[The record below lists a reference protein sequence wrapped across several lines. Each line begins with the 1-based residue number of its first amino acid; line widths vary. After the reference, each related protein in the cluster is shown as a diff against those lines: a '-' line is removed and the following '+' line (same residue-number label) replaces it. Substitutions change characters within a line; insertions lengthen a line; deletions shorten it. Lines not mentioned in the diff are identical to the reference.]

1 MPTKSSMTTRYLEQ
15 HAVFT
20 LDEFLS
26 DVDSSVSEST
36 RYTNLRNAVERDQA
50 RRLTRGL
57 YASNM
62 GPYRDRT
69 PRVALV
75 AAKSAPDAVLAY
87 HTALEAHGVAHSVS
101 RRVLFVSGRRV
112 SMFTVDGYRFERV
125 APPKRLAG
133 TTADT
138 PYAELVRSGDDL
150 VTVTTPE
157 RTLVDCLMR
166 LDLAGGLEETLRSVG
181 GFPNMDSE
189 RVAEYVSA
197 LRSPTAASRAGWLL
211 ELGRRMWHVSESD
224 LDRLRTMAGRGPH
237 RLTPG
242 STLPTEFIAA
252 WRLYAPSGLPYE
264 QWIRS

>member
-1 MPTKSSMTTRYLEQ
+1 MPTKSSMTMRYLEQ

-26 DVDSSVSEST
+26 DVDDSVSEST
-36 RYTNLRNAVERDQA
+36 RYTNLRNAVKREQA
-50 RRLTRGL
+50 RRLTRRL

-69 PRVALV
+69 PRVTLV

-101 RRVLFVSGRRV
+101 RRVLFVSQRRV

-133 TTADT
+133 PTDEQ
-138 PYAELVRSGDDL
+138 PHVQLVRAGEDL

-181 GFPNMDSE
+181 GFPNMDPG
-189 RVAEYVSA
+189 RVAEYVTA
-197 LRSPTAASRAGWLL
+197 LRSPTAAARAGWVL
-211 ELGRRMWHVSESD
+211 ELGRQMWHVSGSD
-224 LDRLRTMAGRGPH
+224 LDRLRTIAGRGPH

-242 STLPTEFIAA
+242 PTSAAEFIPA
-252 WRLYAPSGLPYE
+252 WRLYVPPGSPHE
-264 QWIRS
+264 EWMRS

>member
-15 HAVFT
+15 HAVFS

-26 DVDSSVSEST
+26 DVDSTVSEST
-36 RYTNLRNAVERDQA
+36 RYTNLRNAVDRGQA

-69 PRVALV
+69 PRASLV

-101 RRVLFVSGRRV
+101 HRVLFVSERRV
-112 SMFTVDGYRFERV
+112 NVFTVDGYRFERV

-133 TTADT
+133 LA
-138 PYAELVRSGDDL
+138 PEPSYVQLVRAGDDL

-157 RTLVDCLMR
+157 RTIVDCLMR
-166 LDLAGGLEETLRSVG
+166 IELAGGLEETLRSVG
-181 GFPNMDSE
+181 GFLNVRSD
-189 RVAEYVSA
+189 RVAEYVDA
-197 LRSPTAASRAGWLL
+197 LKSPTAAARAGWLL
-211 ELGRRMWHVSESD
+211 ELGRQMWHVSAGD
-224 LDRLRTMAGRGPH
+224 LDRLHRMVGRGPH
-237 RLTPG
+237 RLASG
-242 STLPTEFIAA
+242 STQPTEFVAA
-252 WRLYAPSGLPYE
+252 WRLYVPQGLPYE
-264 QWIRS
+264 EWIRS